1 MRRADLTIGIAAA
14 VLAVIAVT
22 PALGHDR
29 KHVARPGHPSGHN
42 DDHKPGHDNAHDNK
56 VRAAKIEQLYQLLLK
71 APLVIA
77 GQESVDHI
85 FDASVEG
92 RVTPVGKFH
101 DREGVNEYFFGLA
114 ATPTSQVV
122 AVDIKSLAA
131 SGNKVVVEVDITFAP
146 PLAQRSQTLRQTG
159 FFTFNRK
166 NRVVSFDLAIL
177 NLGAAVNPTSEAERQ
192 ANMQAVCALLTVGF
206 PPSPHFPASPQ
217 PARGPS
223 PTSSPASGS

>member
-1 MRRADLTIGIAAA
+1 M
-14 VLAVIAVT
+14 LAVVAVT

-29 KHVARPGHPSGHN
+29 NHVARPGHN

-92 RVTPVGKFH
+92 RVTPVGEFH
-101 DREGVNEYFFGLA
+101 D
-114 ATPTSQVV
+114 
-122 AVDIKSLAA
+122 
-131 SGNKVVVEVDITFAP
+131 
-146 PLAQRSQTLRQTG
+146 QTLRQTG

-177 NLGAAVNPTSEAERQ
+177 NRGAAVNPTSEAERQ
-192 ANMQAVCALLTVGF
+192 ANIQAVCALLTVGF
-206 PPSPHFPASPQ
+206 PPSPHFPASPP